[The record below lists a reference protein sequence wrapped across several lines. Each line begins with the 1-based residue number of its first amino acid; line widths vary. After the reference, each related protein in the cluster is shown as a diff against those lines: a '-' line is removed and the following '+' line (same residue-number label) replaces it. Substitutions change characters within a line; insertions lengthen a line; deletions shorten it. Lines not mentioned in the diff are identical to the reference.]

1 MTAALHRL
9 PLPGL
14 VALDTPRLA
23 LLLLAV
29 EPRLRGIAFAGPP
42 GSGKSALLHGLHAL
56 LPDAPFEPLP
66 IGADDEALLG
76 GLDLEATLARGARVV
91 RRGLLA
97 RADGGV
103 LAAED
108 CNLLPEGTVNLLL
121 GALDA
126 GEVRIEREGLSLRHR
141 CRLRLVATFDPA
153 EGAPRAHLL
162 DRVGLIVALPR
173 PGAAAAR
180 AEVVRRH
187 LSPPGDLWAEDLEML
202 RELVATARG
211 GLAEVQLGEGQAR
224 EIAAAA
230 LAFGVQGHRA
240 DLFAQLAARASAAL
254 ALRDRVEREDLELA
268 VRLVLAP
275 RAVRHPEAA
284 PPDTPPET
292 PPDAADAASARAP
305 PPERDAGQPPTEA
318 PAPPPEEDLQLG
330 DEVLA
335 AIATDLPDVLAA
347 LPFRAARGGRSG
359 SRGSTGGR
367 RGRHVASVP
376 GGPRDGRLDVIATLR
391 AAARWQR
398 LRPHRQVGDGDG
410 DGRRG
415 GARRLAI
422 RAPDLRVK
430 RFRDKAG
437 ALFLFAV
444 DASGSMA
451 LNRMR
456 QAKGAV
462 HALLERAYVN
472 RDRVALMSFR
482 GQSADL
488 LLPPTGSVELLRR
501 AVDHIPTGG
510 GTPIA
515 AALVAALEVAQQ
527 ARRRGLQNVVLV
539 LLTDARA
546 NIGLKA
552 DRAGVEEELRQVA
565 RAVAATGLKSLV
577 IDTQRSYLSQGTARK
592 LAAWLDGQYL
602 YLPGAEG
609 AAIAAAARGAA

>member
-1 MTAALHRL
+1 L
-9 PLPGL
+9 PAL
-14 VALDTPRLA
+14 VALDAPRLA
-23 LLLLAV
+23 LMLLAI
-29 EPRLRGIAFAGPP
+29 EPRLRGVAFAGPA

-56 LPDAPFEPLP
+56 LPDLPFEQLP

-76 GLDLEATLARGARVV
+76 GLDLEATLARGTRVV
-91 RRGLLA
+91 RTGLLA

-103 LAAED
+103 LAVED
-108 CNLLPEGTVNLLL
+108 CNLLPESAANQLL
-121 GALDA
+121 GALDS
-126 GEVRIEREGLSLRHR
+126 GEVRIEREGLSLRSP

-162 DRVGLIVALPR
+162 DRLGLIVALPR

-187 LSPPGDLWAEDLEML
+187 LSPPEDLWQEDLGLL
-202 RELVATARG
+202 RDVVATARA
-211 GLAEVQLGEGQAR
+211 GLAEVELGDRQAR
-224 EIAAAA
+224 ELAAAA

-240 DLFAQLAARASAAL
+240 DLFAQLVARASAAL

-268 VRLVLAP
+268 VRFVLAP
-275 RAVRHPEAA
+275 RATRNADA
-284 PPDTPPET
+284 TPPE
-292 PPDAADAASARAP
+292 PPR
-305 PPERDAGQPPTEA
+305 PPTEA
-318 PAPPPEEDLQLG
+318 PPPPPDPTRDDATHDGLPEPDEMQLG

-335 AIATDLPDVLAA
+335 ALATDLPDVLAT
-347 LPFRAARGGRSG
+347 LPFRAAHGGRSG
-359 SRGSTGGR
+359 SRGSTDGR
-367 RGRHVASVP
+367 RGRHVVSVP
-376 GGPRDGRLDVIATLR
+376 GTPREGRLDVIATLR
-391 AAARWQR
+391 IAARGQR
-398 LRPHRQVGDGDG
+398 LRAPHPARVG
-410 DGRRG
+410 GR
-415 GARRLAI
+415 I
-422 RAPDLRVK
+422 VVRAEDLRVK

-482 GQSADL
+482 GQGAEL

-501 AVDHIPTGG
+501 AVDQIPTGG
-510 GTPIA
+510 GTPLA
-515 AALVAALEVAQQ
+515 ATLVAALDVAQQ

-546 NIGLKA
+546 NVGLKA
-552 DRAGVEEELRQVA
+552 DRAGVEDELRQLA
-565 RAVAATGLKSLV
+565 MAAAATGLKSLV
-577 IDTQRSYLSQGTARK
+577 IDTQRSYLSQGSAQK
-592 LAAWLDGQYL
+592 LASWLGGQYL
-602 YLPGAEG
+602 YLPGADG
-609 AAIAAAARGAA
+609 SAIAAAARTAA

>member
-1 MTAALHRL
+1 MPA
-9 PLPGL
+9 L
-14 VALDTPRLA
+14 VALDAPRLA
-23 LLLLAV
+23 LMLLAI
-29 EPRLRGIAFAGPP
+29 EPRLRGVAFAGPA

-56 LPDAPFEPLP
+56 LPDLPFEQLP

-76 GLDLEATLARGARVV
+76 GLDLEATLARGTRVV
-91 RRGLLA
+91 RTGLLA

-103 LAAED
+103 LAVED
-108 CNLLPEGTVNLLL
+108 CNLLPESAANQLL
-121 GALDA
+121 GALDS
-126 GEVRIEREGLSLRHR
+126 GEVRIEREGLSLRSP

-162 DRVGLIVALPR
+162 DRLGLIVALPR

-187 LSPPGDLWAEDLEML
+187 LSPAEDLWQEDLGLL
-202 RELVATARG
+202 RDVVATARA
-211 GLAEVQLGEGQAR
+211 GLAEVELGDRQAR
-224 EIAAAA
+224 ELAAAA

-240 DLFAQLAARASAAL
+240 DLFAQLVARASAAL

-268 VRLVLAP
+268 VRFVLAP
-275 RAVRHPEAA
+275 RATRNADA
-284 PPDTPPET
+284 TPPE
-292 PPDAADAASARAP
+292 PPQPPAEAP
-305 PPERDAGQPPTEA
+305 PPPPDPTREDATHDGL
-318 PAPPPEEDLQLG
+318 PEPDEMQLG

-335 AIATDLPDVLAA
+335 ALATDLPDVLAT
-347 LPFRAARGGRSG
+347 LPFRAAHGGRSG
-359 SRGSTGGR
+359 SRGSTDGR

-376 GGPRDGRLDVIATLR
+376 GTPREGRLDVIATLR
-391 AAARWQR
+391 IAARGQR
-398 LRPHRQVGDGDG
+398 LRAPHPSRVG
-410 DGRRG
+410 GR
-415 GARRLAI
+415 I
-422 RAPDLRVK
+422 VVRAEDLRVK

-482 GQSADL
+482 GQGAEL

-501 AVDHIPTGG
+501 AVDQIPTGG
-510 GTPIA
+510 GTPLA
-515 AALVAALEVAQQ
+515 ATLVAALDVAQQ

-546 NIGLKA
+546 NVGLKA
-552 DRAGVEEELRQVA
+552 DRAGVEDELRQLA
-565 RAVAATGLKSLV
+565 MAAAATGLKSLV
-577 IDTQRSYLSQGTARK
+577 IDTQRSYLSQGSAQK
-592 LAAWLDGQYL
+592 LASWLGGQYL
-602 YLPGAEG
+602 YLPGADG
-609 AAIAAAARGAA
+609 SAIAAAARTAA

>member
-1 MTAALHRL
+1 MPA
-9 PLPGL
+9 L
-14 VALDTPRLA
+14 VALDAPRLA
-23 LLLLAV
+23 LMLLAI
-29 EPRLRGIAFAGPP
+29 EPRLRGVAFAGPA

-56 LPDAPFEPLP
+56 LPDLPFEQLP

-76 GLDLEATLARGARVV
+76 GLDLEATLARGTRVV
-91 RRGLLA
+91 RTGLLA

-103 LAAED
+103 LAVED
-108 CNLLPEGTVNLLL
+108 CNLLPESAANQLL
-121 GALDA
+121 GALDS
-126 GEVRIEREGLSLRHR
+126 GEVRIEREGLSLRSP

-162 DRVGLIVALPR
+162 DRLGLILALPR

-187 LSPPGDLWAEDLEML
+187 LSPAEDLWQEDLGLL
-202 RELVATARG
+202 RDVVATARA
-211 GLAEVQLGEGQAR
+211 GLAEVELGDRQAR
-224 EIAAAA
+224 ELAAAA

-240 DLFAQLAARASAAL
+240 DLFAQLVARASAAL

-268 VRLVLAP
+268 VRFVLAP
-275 RAVRHPEAA
+275 RATRNADA
-284 PPDTPPET
+284 TPPE
-292 PPDAADAASARAP
+292 PP
-305 PPERDAGQPPTEA
+305 QPPTEA
-318 PAPPPEEDLQLG
+318 PPPPPDPTREDATHDGLPEPDEMQLG

-335 AIATDLPDVLAA
+335 ALATDLPDVLAT
-347 LPFRAARGGRSG
+347 LPFRAAHGGRSG
-359 SRGSTGGR
+359 SRGSTDGR

-376 GGPRDGRLDVIATLR
+376 GTPREGRLDVIATLR
-391 AAARWQR
+391 IAARGQR
-398 LRPHRQVGDGDG
+398 LRAPHPSRVG
-410 DGRRG
+410 GR
-415 GARRLAI
+415 I
-422 RAPDLRVK
+422 VVRAEDLRVK

-482 GQSADL
+482 GQGAEL

-501 AVDHIPTGG
+501 AVDQIPTGG
-510 GTPIA
+510 GTPLA
-515 AALVAALEVAQQ
+515 ATLVAALDVAQQ

-546 NIGLKA
+546 NVGLKA
-552 DRAGVEEELRQVA
+552 DRAGVEDELRQLA
-565 RAVAATGLKSLV
+565 MAAAATGLKSLV
-577 IDTQRSYLSQGTARK
+577 IDTQRSYLSQGSAQK
-592 LAAWLDGQYL
+592 LASWLGGQYL
-602 YLPGAEG
+602 YLPGADG
-609 AAIAAAARGAA
+609 SAIAAAARTAA

>member
-1 MTAALHRL
+1 M
-9 PLPGL
+9 PGL

-23 LLLLAV
+23 LMLLAV
-29 EPRLRGIAFAGPP
+29 EPRLRGVAFAGAA

-56 LPDAPFEPLP
+56 LPDAPFEQLP

-76 GLDLEATLARGARVV
+76 GMDLEATLARGARVV
-91 RRGLLA
+91 RAGLLA

-103 LAAED
+103 LAVED
-108 CNLLPEGTVNLLL
+108 CNLLPESAANQLL
-121 GALDA
+121 GALDS
-126 GEVRIEREGLSLRHR
+126 GEVRVERDGLSLRSP
-141 CRLRLVATFDPA
+141 CRVRLVATFDPA

-162 DRVGLIVALPR
+162 DRLGLIVALPR

-187 LSPPGDLWAEDLEML
+187 LSPAADLWQEDLELL
-202 RELVATARG
+202 RDLVATARV
-211 GLAEVQLGEGQAR
+211 GLDDVRLSDAHAR
-224 EIAAAA
+224 ELAAAA
-230 LAFGVQGHRA
+230 LAYGVQGHRA

-254 ALRDRVEREDLELA
+254 ALRDHVDREDLELA
-268 VRLVLAP
+268 VRFVLVP
-275 RAVRHPEAA
+275 RATRRPETAPPDDAADRQAA
-284 PPDTPPET
+284 PPPP
-292 PPDAADAASARAP
+292 A
-305 PPERDAGQPPTEA
+305 PERDADDAVAPPERPEQT
-318 PAPPPEEDLQLG
+318 PPPPEEDGVMLG

-335 AIATDLPDVLAA
+335 ALATDLPDVLST

-359 SRGSTGGR
+359 SRGSTDGR

-376 GGPRDGRLDVIATLR
+376 GAPRDGRLDIIATLR
-391 AAARWQR
+391 VAARSQR
-398 LRPHRQVGDGDG
+398 LRVSTPSRGVG
-410 DGRRG
+410 
-415 GARRLAI
+415 RLAV
-422 RAPDLRVK
+422 RAEDLRIK

-482 GQSADL
+482 GQGAEL

-501 AVDHIPTGG
+501 AVDQIPTGG
-510 GTPIA
+510 GTPLA
-515 AALVAALEVAQQ
+515 ATLVAALDVAQQ
-527 ARRRGLQNVVLV
+527 ARRRGLHNVVLV

-546 NIGLKA
+546 NVGLKA
-552 DRAGVEEELRQVA
+552 DRAGVDDELRQVA
-565 RAVAATGLKSLV
+565 MAAAATGLKSLI
-577 IDTQRSYLSQGTARK
+577 IDTQRSYLSQGSAQR
-592 LAAWLDGQYL
+592 LASWLGGQYL
-602 YLPGAEG
+602 YLPGADG
-609 AAIAAAARGAA
+609 KAIAAAAQTAA

>member
-1 MTAALHRL
+1 MPA
-9 PLPGL
+9 L
-14 VALDTPRLA
+14 VALDAPRLA
-23 LLLLAV
+23 LMLLAI
-29 EPRLRGIAFAGPP
+29 EPRLRGVAFAGPA

-56 LPDAPFEPLP
+56 LPDLPFEQLP

-76 GLDLEATLARGARVV
+76 GLDLEATLARGTRVV
-91 RRGLLA
+91 RTGLLA

-103 LAAED
+103 LAVED
-108 CNLLPEGTVNLLL
+108 CNLLPESAANQLL
-121 GALDA
+121 GALDS
-126 GEVRIEREGLSLRHR
+126 GEVRIEREGLSLRSP

-162 DRVGLIVALPR
+162 DRLGLIVALPR

-187 LSPPGDLWAEDLEML
+187 LSPDEDLWQEDLGLL
-202 RELVATARG
+202 RDVVATARA
-211 GLAEVQLGEGQAR
+211 GLAEVELGDRQAR
-224 EIAAAA
+224 ELAAAA

-240 DLFAQLAARASAAL
+240 DLFAQLVARASAAL

-268 VRLVLAP
+268 VRFVLAP
-275 RAVRHPEAA
+275 RATRNADA
-284 PPDTPPET
+284 TPPE
-292 PPDAADAASARAP
+292 PPR
-305 PPERDAGQPPTEA
+305 PPTEA
-318 PAPPPEEDLQLG
+318 PTPPPDPTRDDATHDGLPEPDEMQLG

-335 AIATDLPDVLAA
+335 ALATDLPDVLAT
-347 LPFRAARGGRSG
+347 LPFRAAHGGRSG
-359 SRGSTGGR
+359 SRGSTDGR

-376 GGPRDGRLDVIATLR
+376 GTPREGRLDVIATLR
-391 AAARWQR
+391 IAARGQR
-398 LRPHRQVGDGDG
+398 LRAPHPARVG
-410 DGRRG
+410 GR
-415 GARRLAI
+415 I
-422 RAPDLRVK
+422 VVRAEDLRVK

-482 GQSADL
+482 GQGAEL

-501 AVDHIPTGG
+501 AVDQIPTGG
-510 GTPIA
+510 GTPLA
-515 AALVAALEVAQQ
+515 ATLVAALDVAQQ

-546 NIGLKA
+546 NVGLKA
-552 DRAGVEEELRQVA
+552 DRAGVEDELRQLA
-565 RAVAATGLKSLV
+565 MAAAATGLKSLV
-577 IDTQRSYLSQGTARK
+577 IDTQRSYLSQGSAQK
-592 LAAWLDGQYL
+592 LASWLGGQYL
-602 YLPGAEG
+602 YLPGADG
-609 AAIAAAARGAA
+609 SAIAAAARTAA

>member
-1 MTAALHRL
+1 MPA
-9 PLPGL
+9 L
-14 VALDTPRLA
+14 VALDAPRLA
-23 LLLLAV
+23 LMLLAI
-29 EPRLRGIAFAGPP
+29 EPRLRGVAFAGPA

-56 LPDAPFEPLP
+56 LPDLPFEQLP

-76 GLDLEATLARGARVV
+76 GLDLEATLARGTRVV
-91 RRGLLA
+91 RTGLLA

-103 LAAED
+103 LAVED
-108 CNLLPEGTVNLLL
+108 CNLLPESAANQLL
-121 GALDA
+121 GALDS
-126 GEVRIEREGLSLRHR
+126 GEVRIEREGLSLRSP

-162 DRVGLIVALPR
+162 DRLGLIVALPR

-187 LSPPGDLWAEDLEML
+187 LSPAEDLWQEDLGLL
-202 RELVATARG
+202 RDVVATARA
-211 GLAEVQLGEGQAR
+211 GLAEVELGDRQAR
-224 EIAAAA
+224 ELAAAA

-240 DLFAQLAARASAAL
+240 DLFAQLVARASAAL

-268 VRLVLAP
+268 VRFVLAP
-275 RAVRHPEAA
+275 RATRNADA
-284 PPDTPPET
+284 TPPE
-292 PPDAADAASARAP
+292 PP
-305 PPERDAGQPPTEA
+305 QPPTEA
-318 PAPPPEEDLQLG
+318 PPPPPDPTRDDATHDGLPEPDEMQLG

-335 AIATDLPDVLAA
+335 ALATDLPDVLAT
-347 LPFRAARGGRSG
+347 LPFRAAHGGRSG
-359 SRGSTGGR
+359 SRGSTDGR

-376 GGPRDGRLDVIATLR
+376 GTPREGRLDVIATLR
-391 AAARWQR
+391 IAARGQR
-398 LRPHRQVGDGDG
+398 LRAPHPARVG
-410 DGRRG
+410 GR
-415 GARRLAI
+415 I
-422 RAPDLRVK
+422 VVRAEDLRVK

-482 GQSADL
+482 GQGAEL

-501 AVDHIPTGG
+501 AVDQIPTGG
-510 GTPIA
+510 GTPLA
-515 AALVAALEVAQQ
+515 ATLVAALDVAQQ

-546 NIGLKA
+546 NVGLKA
-552 DRAGVEEELRQVA
+552 DRAGVEDELRQLA
-565 RAVAATGLKSLV
+565 MAAAATGLKSLV
-577 IDTQRSYLSQGTARK
+577 IDTQRSYLSQGSAQK
-592 LAAWLDGQYL
+592 LASWLGGQYL
-602 YLPGAEG
+602 YLPGADG
-609 AAIAAAARGAA
+609 SAIAAAARTAA

>member
-1 MTAALHRL
+1 L
-9 PLPGL
+9 PAL
-14 VALDTPRLA
+14 VALDAPRLA
-23 LLLLAV
+23 LMLLAI
-29 EPRLRGIAFAGPP
+29 EPRLRGVAFAGPA

-56 LPDAPFEPLP
+56 LPDLPFEQLP

-76 GLDLEATLARGARVV
+76 GLDLEATLARGTRVV
-91 RRGLLA
+91 RTGLLA

-103 LAAED
+103 LAVED
-108 CNLLPEGTVNLLL
+108 CNLLPESAANQLL
-121 GALDA
+121 GALDS
-126 GEVRIEREGLSLRHR
+126 GEVRIEREGLSLRSP

-162 DRVGLIVALPR
+162 DRLGLIVALPR

-187 LSPPGDLWAEDLEML
+187 LSPPEDLWQEDLGLL
-202 RELVATARG
+202 RDVVATARA
-211 GLAEVQLGEGQAR
+211 GLAEVELGDRQAR
-224 EIAAAA
+224 ELAAAA

-240 DLFAQLAARASAAL
+240 DLFAQLVARASAAL

-268 VRLVLAP
+268 VRFVLAP
-275 RAVRHPEAA
+275 RATRNADA
-284 PPDTPPET
+284 TPPE
-292 PPDAADAASARAP
+292 PP
-305 PPERDAGQPPTEA
+305 QPPTEA
-318 PAPPPEEDLQLG
+318 PPPPPDPTRDDATHDGLPEPDEMQLG

-335 AIATDLPDVLAA
+335 ALATDLPDVLAT
-347 LPFRAARGGRSG
+347 LPFRAAHGGRSG
-359 SRGSTGGR
+359 SRGSTDGR

-376 GGPRDGRLDVIATLR
+376 GTPREGRLDVIATLR
-391 AAARWQR
+391 IAARGQR
-398 LRPHRQVGDGDG
+398 LRAPHPARVG
-410 DGRRG
+410 GR
-415 GARRLAI
+415 I
-422 RAPDLRVK
+422 VVRAEDLRVK

-482 GQSADL
+482 GQGAEL

-501 AVDHIPTGG
+501 AVDQIPTGG
-510 GTPIA
+510 GTPLA
-515 AALVAALEVAQQ
+515 ATLVAALDVAQQ

-546 NIGLKA
+546 NVGLKA
-552 DRAGVEEELRQVA
+552 DRAGVEDELRQLA
-565 RAVAATGLKSLV
+565 MAAAATGLKSLV
-577 IDTQRSYLSQGTARK
+577 IDTQRSYLSQGSAQK
-592 LAAWLDGQYL
+592 LASWLGGQYL
-602 YLPGAEG
+602 YLPGADG
-609 AAIAAAARGAA
+609 SAIAAAARTAA

>member
-1 MTAALHRL
+1 MPA
-9 PLPGL
+9 L
-14 VALDTPRLA
+14 VALDAPRLA
-23 LLLLAV
+23 LMLLAI
-29 EPRLRGIAFAGPP
+29 EPRLRGVAFAGPA

-56 LPDAPFEPLP
+56 LPDLPFEQLP

-76 GLDLEATLARGARVV
+76 GLDLEATLARGTRVV
-91 RRGLLA
+91 RTGLLA

-103 LAAED
+103 LAVED
-108 CNLLPEGTVNLLL
+108 CNLLPESAANQLL
-121 GALDA
+121 GALDS
-126 GEVRIEREGLSLRHR
+126 GEVRIEREGLSLRSP

-162 DRVGLIVALPR
+162 DRLGLILALPR

-187 LSPPGDLWAEDLEML
+187 LSPAEDLWQEDLGLL
-202 RELVATARG
+202 RDVVATARA
-211 GLAEVQLGEGQAR
+211 GLAEVELGDRQAR
-224 EIAAAA
+224 ELAAAA

-240 DLFAQLAARASAAL
+240 DLFAQLVARASAAL

-268 VRLVLAP
+268 VRFVLAP
-275 RAVRHPEAA
+275 RATRNADA
-284 PPDTPPET
+284 TPPE
-292 PPDAADAASARAP
+292 PPQPPTGAP
-305 PPERDAGQPPTEA
+305 PPPPDPTREDATHDGL
-318 PAPPPEEDLQLG
+318 PEPDEMQLG

-335 AIATDLPDVLAA
+335 ALATDLPDVLAT
-347 LPFRAARGGRSG
+347 LPFRAAHGGRSG
-359 SRGSTGGR
+359 SRGSTDGR

-376 GGPRDGRLDVIATLR
+376 GTPREGRLDVIATLR
-391 AAARWQR
+391 IAARGQR
-398 LRPHRQVGDGDG
+398 LRAPHPSRVG
-410 DGRRG
+410 GR
-415 GARRLAI
+415 I
-422 RAPDLRVK
+422 VVRAEDLRVK

-482 GQSADL
+482 GQGAEL

-501 AVDHIPTGG
+501 AVDQIPTGG
-510 GTPIA
+510 GTPLA
-515 AALVAALEVAQQ
+515 ATLVAALDVAQQ

-546 NIGLKA
+546 NVGLKA
-552 DRAGVEEELRQVA
+552 DRAGVEDELRQLA
-565 RAVAATGLKSLV
+565 MAAAATGLKSLV
-577 IDTQRSYLSQGTARK
+577 IDTQRSYLSQGSAQK
-592 LAAWLDGQYL
+592 LASWLGGQYL
-602 YLPGAEG
+602 YLPGADG
-609 AAIAAAARGAA
+609 SAIAAAARTAA

>member
-1 MTAALHRL
+1 MPA
-9 PLPGL
+9 L
-14 VALDTPRLA
+14 VALDAPRLA
-23 LLLLAV
+23 LMLLAI
-29 EPRLRGIAFAGPP
+29 EPRLRGVAFAGPA

-56 LPDAPFEPLP
+56 LPDLPFEQLP

-76 GLDLEATLARGARVV
+76 GLDLEATLARGTRVV
-91 RRGLLA
+91 RTGLLA

-103 LAAED
+103 LAVED
-108 CNLLPEGTVNLLL
+108 CNLLPESAANQLL
-121 GALDA
+121 GALDS
-126 GEVRIEREGLSLRHR
+126 GEVRIEREGLSLRSP

-162 DRVGLIVALPR
+162 DRLGLIVALPR

-187 LSPPGDLWAEDLEML
+187 LSPAEDLWQEDLGLL
-202 RELVATARG
+202 RDVVATARA
-211 GLAEVQLGEGQAR
+211 GLAEVELGDRQAR
-224 EIAAAA
+224 ELAAAA

-240 DLFAQLAARASAAL
+240 DLFAQLVARASAAL

-268 VRLVLAP
+268 VRFVLAP
-275 RAVRHPEAA
+275 RATRNADA
-284 PPDTPPET
+284 TPPE
-292 PPDAADAASARAP
+292 PP
-305 PPERDAGQPPTEA
+305 QPPTEA
-318 PAPPPEEDLQLG
+318 PPTPPDPTRDDATHDGLPEPDEMQLG

-335 AIATDLPDVLAA
+335 ALATDLPDVLAT
-347 LPFRAARGGRSG
+347 LPFRAAHGGRSG
-359 SRGSTGGR
+359 SRGSTDGR

-376 GGPRDGRLDVIATLR
+376 GTPREGRLDVIATLR
-391 AAARWQR
+391 IAARGQR
-398 LRPHRQVGDGDG
+398 LRAPHPARVG
-410 DGRRG
+410 GR
-415 GARRLAI
+415 I
-422 RAPDLRVK
+422 VVRAEDLRVK

-482 GQSADL
+482 GQGAEL

-501 AVDHIPTGG
+501 AVDQIPTGG
-510 GTPIA
+510 GTPLA
-515 AALVAALEVAQQ
+515 ATLVAALDVAQQ

-546 NIGLKA
+546 NVGLKA
-552 DRAGVEEELRQVA
+552 DRAGVEDELRQLA
-565 RAVAATGLKSLV
+565 MAAAATGLKSLV
-577 IDTQRSYLSQGTARK
+577 IDTQRSYLSQGSAQK
-592 LAAWLDGQYL
+592 LASWLGGQYL
-602 YLPGAEG
+602 YLPGADG
-609 AAIAAAARGAA
+609 SAIAAAARTAA

>member
-1 MTAALHRL
+1 MPA
-9 PLPGL
+9 L
-14 VALDTPRLA
+14 VALDAPRLA
-23 LLLLAV
+23 LMLLAI
-29 EPRLRGIAFAGPP
+29 EPRLRGVAFAGPA
-42 GSGKSALLHGLHAL
+42 GSGKSALLHGLHDL
-56 LPDAPFEPLP
+56 LPDLPFEQLP

-76 GLDLEATLARGARVV
+76 GLDLEATLARGTRVV
-91 RRGLLA
+91 RTGLLA

-103 LAAED
+103 LAVED
-108 CNLLPEGTVNLLL
+108 CNLLPESAANQLL
-121 GALDA
+121 GALDS
-126 GEVRIEREGLSLRHR
+126 GEVRIEREGLSLRSP

-162 DRVGLIVALPR
+162 DRLGLIVALPR

-187 LSPPGDLWAEDLEML
+187 LSPDEDLWQEDLGLL
-202 RELVATARG
+202 RDVVATARA
-211 GLAEVQLGEGQAR
+211 GLAEVELGDRQAR
-224 EIAAAA
+224 ELAAAA

-240 DLFAQLAARASAAL
+240 DIFAQLVARASAAL

-268 VRLVLAP
+268 VRFVLAP
-275 RAVRHPEAA
+275 RATRNADA
-284 PPDTPPET
+284 TPPE
-292 PPDAADAASARAP
+292 PP
-305 PPERDAGQPPTEA
+305 QPPTEA
-318 PAPPPEEDLQLG
+318 PPPPQDPTRDDATHDGLPEPDEMQLG

-335 AIATDLPDVLAA
+335 ALATDLPDVLAT
-347 LPFRAARGGRSG
+347 LPFRAAHGGRSG
-359 SRGSTGGR
+359 SRGSTDGR

-376 GGPRDGRLDVIATLR
+376 GTPREGRLDVIATLR
-391 AAARWQR
+391 IAARGQR
-398 LRPHRQVGDGDG
+398 LRAPHPARVG
-410 DGRRG
+410 GR
-415 GARRLAI
+415 I
-422 RAPDLRVK
+422 VVRAEDLRVK

-482 GQSADL
+482 GQGAEL

-501 AVDHIPTGG
+501 AVDQIPTGG
-510 GTPIA
+510 GTPLA
-515 AALVAALEVAQQ
+515 ATLVAALDVAQQ

-546 NIGLKA
+546 NVGLKA
-552 DRAGVEEELRQVA
+552 DRAGVEDELRQLA
-565 RAVAATGLKSLV
+565 TAAAATGLKSLV
-577 IDTQRSYLSQGTARK
+577 IDTQRSYLSQGSAQK
-592 LAAWLDGQYL
+592 LASWLGGQYL
-602 YLPGAEG
+602 YLPGADG
-609 AAIAAAARGAA
+609 SAIAAAARTAA